1 MQKKVKAKGSKSSK
15 NLRVKSLSAKAAS
28 GVRGGGSVVKPVKT
42 ISLAHDD
49 ESPKETVTF

>member
-42 ISLAHDD
+42 ISWAHDD